1 MKKNGQKGVEGTREK
16 KVVPASLGKK
26 KGAFTITSTDS
37 MRLAMS
43 IGDVPDPPPEENN
56 G

>member
-1 MKKNGQKGVEGTREK
+1 MKKKGRKSVEGARELK
-16 KVVPASLGKK
+16 AIPASLGKK
-26 KGAFTITSTDS
+26 KGALNTTSTDS

-43 IGDVPDPPPEENN
+43 IGDVPDPPPEDTN